1 MFGIITMST
10 VGTAL
15 WLAVMTPQMDGL
27 ILRIIRAFKPSFVP
41 YKRPF
46 EITPRQTRRQAVE
59 WIAYRTLVII
69 VHLFL
74 LRPLLFISLLLVTK
88 GTLWMTGLNAPKY
101 ALYLEWFSKSLVATD
116 LLLYYDEMAKGALM
130 LDETRQIELANLTNQ
145 IRRDS
150 EGRR

>member
-1 MFGIITMST
+1 
-10 VGTAL
+10 
-15 WLAVMTPQMDGL
+15 
-27 ILRIIRAFKPSFVP
+27 
-41 YKRPF
+41 
-46 EITPRQTRRQAVE
+46 
-59 WIAYRTLVII
+59 
-69 VHLFL
+69 
-74 LRPLLFISLLLVTK
+74 
-88 GTLWMTGLNAPKY
+88 MTGLNAPKY